1 MASEKAKREND
12 VHPAIHIKSVATAP
26 AEHQP
31 AVKVGGLEF
40 SSGMQQQQK
49 DCDTQR
55 DKHSSH
61 HVDQGIRGEGL
72 GGFKIESHRKEGEEG
87 RVHGGIHPQEEG
99 NKKRAERKKP
109 ALTPAA
115 VLTENPDERAKD
127 FGASALHNAKESASQ
142 GHGAECYNETALGA
156 QGKDTVG
163 HGVRSGSQYV
173 ADKAAA
179 AKDTA
184 IEKDLLDLVEHI
196 DTVKWFCFAYRIGDI
211 SPSLATLSKHM
222 SSILSSSSS
231 SRESSPKS
239 IVFDT
244 KTLDSFFFAITHLG
258 TNTGASGLNLLFKAA
273 LSIAICFP
281 TADAIDNR
289 DFFANKSGDK
299 KDTISSAGAQAK
311 DAVIHG
317 AQIGFEYV
325 VDKARVAKDTA
336 LEKGQ
341 QAYGATK
348 DTLSSAGQ
356 TTMQSAQQAKDY
368 TLQKAGESKDYAS
381 EKSKNAAGYIGQ
393 KGVEAKYTTVE
404 TRKSAVGYAGEA
416 ARTAAEKSK
425 NAAGYVGKK
434 GIEAKDAT
442 VETGKSTQ
450 KEQPWLQKATA
461 DVVSSAAGY
470 AGGKAVA
477 AKDVVAGAGKN
488 AVEYAGDKLAAA
500 KDYVVSAEEGAAD
513 YAGKKKAETER
524 QLEGNSKRESGG
536 GVFSGEKE
544 DTEEG
549 GESESKPVLQQQQ
562 GGGGVLQA
570 IGETL
575 VGIGKTTTDFV
586 AGGNKQ
592 SQTGYQQG
600 SEKREE

>member
-1 MASEKAKREND
+1 MASEKAKREN
-12 VHPAIHIKSVATAP
+12 VHPAIHIKSVSTA
-26 AEHQP
+26 P

-40 SSGMQQQQK
+40 SSGTQQQQK
-49 DCDTQR
+49 QKDSDTQR

-72 GGFKIESHRKEGEEG
+72 GGFKIESHRKEDEEG
-87 RVHGGIHPQEEG
+87 RVHGGIHPQEAG

-115 VLTENPDERAKD
+115 VLTENPDEKAKD
-127 FGASALHNAKESASQ
+127 FGVSALHDAKESASH

-156 QGKDTVG
+156 QAKDTVG

-184 IEKDLLDLVEHI
+184 IEK
-196 DTVKWFCFAYRIGDI
+196 
-211 SPSLATLSKHM
+211 
-222 SSILSSSSS
+222 
-231 SRESSPKS
+231 
-239 IVFDT
+239 
-244 KTLDSFFFAITHLG
+244 
-258 TNTGASGLNLLFKAA
+258 
-273 LSIAICFP
+273 
-281 TADAIDNR
+281 
-289 DFFANKSGDK
+289 
-299 KDTISSAGAQAK
+299 GAQAK

-317 AQIGFEYV
+317 AQIGSEYV

-368 TLQKAGESKDYAS
+368 TLQKAGESKDYAT

-393 KGVEAKYTTVE
+393 KGVEAKDTTVE
-404 TRKSAVGYAGEA
+404 TGKSAVGYAGEA
-416 ARTAAEKSK
+416 AKT
-425 NAAGYVGKK
+425 
-434 GIEAKDAT
+434 AKDMAEVGALGAAHYT
-442 VETGKSTQ
+442 AKG
-450 KEQPWLQKATA
+450 AAAA

-470 AGGKAVA
+470 AGEKAVS
-477 AKDVVAGAGKN
+477 AKDTVSGAGKSV
-488 AVEYAGDKLAAA
+488 AEYAGAKLAAA
-500 KDYVVSAEEGAAD
+500 KDYIVSVEEGAAD

-536 GVFSGEKE
+536 EVFSGEKQA
-544 DTEEG
+544 TEEGKEG
-549 GESESKPVLQQQQ
+549 GESESKQVFQGHGGGG

-600 SEKREE
+600 SEKRE